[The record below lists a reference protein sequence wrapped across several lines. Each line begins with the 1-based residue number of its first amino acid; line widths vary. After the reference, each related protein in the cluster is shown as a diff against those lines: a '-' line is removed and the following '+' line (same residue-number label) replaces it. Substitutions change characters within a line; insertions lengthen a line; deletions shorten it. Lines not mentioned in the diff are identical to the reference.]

1 MIVDKGTVN
10 RGELPLDPLLARY
23 GDYWRLSSTGRGDQ
37 ALVRTDEAREIRG
50 ARGKRSARPEFFTLH
65 RALGLKQKSS
75 YHHGLEKHCTARI
88 IFLEKHFPAILRKNF
103 TVKSKNM
110 RINWCTLHREPTKT
124 VSDELN
130 SSFYVTREWSIR
142 LLHFPDTMHV
152 RRLEKCGAC
161 GAFEDWLDV
170 VYDLSLIHI

>member
-75 YHHGLEKHCTARI
+75 YHHGLEKH
-88 IFLEKHFPAILRKNF
+88 
-103 TVKSKNM
+103 
-110 RINWCTLHREPTKT
+110 LHGAHHIPREALPCHPPQEFHCQVQEHANKL
-124 VSDELN
+124 VHP
-130 SSFYVTREWSIR
+130 SS
-142 LLHFPDTMHV
+142 
-152 RRLEKCGAC
+152 GAY
-161 GAFEDWLDV
+161 ENRV
-170 VYDLSLIHI
+170 

>member
-124 VSDELN
+124 VSDEL
-130 SSFYVTREWSIR
+130 TRPFTS
-142 LLHFPDTMHV
+142 
-152 RRLEKCGAC
+152 LESGASAC
-161 GAFEDWLDV
+161 FISRTRCTSGAWR
-170 VYDLSLIHI
+170 SAAPAAPSRTG